1 MNISTVSSSQA
12 RSPQSTTSSTPKELD
27 NDGDYDNGTGKDD
40 AIKAQT
46 LRSAAQPHLG
56 GNLSLE
62 A

>member
-12 RSPQSTTSSTPKELD
+12 RSSQSTTSSTPKKLD

-40 AIKAQT
+40 AVQAQT
-46 LRSAAQPHLG
+46 LRAAAQPHLG
-56 GNLSLE
+56 GNLSME